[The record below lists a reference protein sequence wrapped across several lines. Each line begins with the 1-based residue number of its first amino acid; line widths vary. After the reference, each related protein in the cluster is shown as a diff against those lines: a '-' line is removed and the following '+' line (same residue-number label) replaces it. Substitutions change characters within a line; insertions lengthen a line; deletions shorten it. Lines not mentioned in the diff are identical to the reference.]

1 MSALP
6 PHLLWTGWHRL
17 CITPRLNRPS
27 RRGAGRAG
35 CIGGWPRTRRGEGGA
50 IMAMDPT
57 DPAYPVEPVQPAGP
71 ARPVEPMGVDEPVG
85 AVQRP
90 QYVERDRTVKY
101 DRPVDYGRPA
111 EYVQPVQ
118 PMQPVDYNNRNWWR
132 TYNAARIVYLV
143 FGIIE
148 ALILI
153 RVILKL
159 LAANPDAG
167 FSSLI
172 YGLTAPFVAPF
183 EGVFPS
189 PSGGG
194 SVLELSSILAIIVY
208 ILLAWAIVRIIE
220 LVNRRRPPAVTA

>member
-1 MSALP
+1 
-6 PHLLWTGWHRL
+6 
-17 CITPRLNRPS
+17 
-27 RRGAGRAG
+27 
-35 CIGGWPRTRRGEGGA
+35 
-50 IMAMDPT
+50 MAMDPT

-208 ILLAWAIVRIIE
+208 ILLAWAIVRVID
-220 LVNRRRPPAVTA
+220 LVNRRRPPALTA

>member
-1 MSALP
+1 
-6 PHLLWTGWHRL
+6 
-17 CITPRLNRPS
+17 
-27 RRGAGRAG
+27 
-35 CIGGWPRTRRGEGGA
+35 
-50 IMAMDPT
+50 MAMDPT
-57 DPAYPVEPVQPAGP
+57 DPAYPVEPVRPAGP
-71 ARPVEPMGVDEPVG
+71 DRPVEPMGVDEPVG

-90 QYVERDRTVKY
+90 QYVERDRMVRY
-101 DRPVDYGRPA
+101 DRPVEDGRPV
-111 EYVQPVQ
+111 EYVQPV
-118 PMQPVDYNNRNWWR
+118 PPARPGDYDNRGWWR

-148 ALILI
+148 TLILI

-183 EGVFPS
+183 EGVFPA
-189 PSGGG
+189 PAGGG

-208 ILLAWAIVRIIE
+208 ILLAWVIVRIID

>member
-1 MSALP
+1 
-6 PHLLWTGWHRL
+6 
-17 CITPRLNRPS
+17 
-27 RRGAGRAG
+27 
-35 CIGGWPRTRRGEGGA
+35 
-50 IMAMDPT
+50 MAMDPT
-57 DPAYPVEPVQPAGP
+57 DPAYPVEPVQPLEP
-71 ARPVEPMGVDEPVG
+71 DRPVEPMGVDEPVG

-90 QYVERDRTVKY
+90 QYVERDRTVRY
-101 DRPVDYGRPA
+101 DRPVGDGRPVD
-111 EYVQPVQ
+111 YVQPVR
-118 PMQPVDYNNRNWWR
+118 PIDYNNRGWWR

-183 EGVFPS
+183 EGVFPA

-208 ILLAWAIVRIIE
+208 ILLAWAIVRIID

>member
-1 MSALP
+1 
-6 PHLLWTGWHRL
+6 
-17 CITPRLNRPS
+17 
-27 RRGAGRAG
+27 
-35 CIGGWPRTRRGEGGA
+35 
-50 IMAMDPT
+50 MAMDPT

-159 LAANPDAG
+159 LAANPNAG

-208 ILLAWAIVRIIE
+208 ILLAWAIVRIID
-220 LVNRRRPPAVTA
+220 LVNRRRPPALTA

>member
-1 MSALP
+1 
-6 PHLLWTGWHRL
+6 
-17 CITPRLNRPS
+17 
-27 RRGAGRAG
+27 
-35 CIGGWPRTRRGEGGA
+35 
-50 IMAMDPT
+50 MAMDPT
-57 DPAYPVEPVQPAGP
+57 DPAYPVEPVQPLEP
-71 ARPVEPMGVDEPVG
+71 DRPVEPMGVDEPVG

-90 QYVERDRTVKY
+90 QYVERDRTVRY
-101 DRPVDYGRPA
+101 DRPVGDGRPV

-118 PMQPVDYNNRNWWR
+118 PVRPGEYDNRGWWR

-183 EGVFPS
+183 EGVFPTPHS
-189 PSGGG
+189 NG
-194 SVLELSSILAIIVY
+194 SVLELSSILAIVVY
-208 ILLAWAIVRIIE
+208 ALLAWAIVRIIHVAAE
-220 LVNRRRPPAVTA
+220 RNRTPVRM

>member
-1 MSALP
+1 
-6 PHLLWTGWHRL
+6 
-17 CITPRLNRPS
+17 
-27 RRGAGRAG
+27 
-35 CIGGWPRTRRGEGGA
+35 
-50 IMAMDPT
+50 MAMDPT
-57 DPAYPVEPVQPAGP
+57 DPAYPIEPVQPAGP
-71 ARPVEPMGVDEPVG
+71 DRPVEPMGVDEPVG

-90 QYVERDRTVKY
+90 QYVERERAVEY
-101 DRPVDYGRPA
+101 GRPVGYGRPA

-118 PMQPVDYNNRNWWR
+118 PMRPGDYTNRNWWR

-148 ALILI
+148 TLILI

-183 EGVFPS
+183 AGVFPA

-208 ILLAWAIVRIIE
+208 ILLAWVIVRIID